1 MIELLDVRYSYP
13 RGAEALRGVALT
25 IREGITSLVG
35 PNGSGKTT
43 ILKISAGLL
52 RPAAGQVL
60 VDGSDLWS
68 ADPEERLRLRRSV
81 VYVHES
87 PVVMRGT
94 VEENVAFGLRLR
106 GVPDEEAR
114 EGVREAMEM
123 LGLSQLASASARTL
137 SAGQRQLVA
146 LARALAVSPRHLLLD
161 EPTANLDREN
171 RRRVARVLRTLAR
184 EGVSVAVATHD
195 RLLALEISDRAVLI
209 EDGLVAAEGGP
220 SEVLEGL

>member
-1 MIELLDVRYSYP
+1 MIRLLDVRYVYP
-13 RGAEALRGVALT
+13 QGVEALRGVTLAVGG
-25 IREGITSLVG
+25 GITALVG

-52 RPAAGQVL
+52 RPTSGRVFL
-60 VDGSDLWS
+60 DGSDLWGAGS
-68 ADPEERLRLRRSV
+68 SERLRLRRSV

-87 PVVMRGT
+87 PLMLRGT
-94 VEENVAFGLRLR
+94 VWENVSFGLRLR
-106 GVPDEEAR
+106 GVAEEEV
-114 EGVREAMEM
+114 EGRVGEVMEI
-123 LGLSQLASASARTL
+123 LGLSRLASAKAKSL

-146 LARALAVSPRHLLLD
+146 LARALAVSPRYLLLD

-171 RRRVARVLRTLAR
+171 RRRVARVLRTLAE
-184 EGVSVAVATHD
+184 EGVGVVVATHD

-209 EDGLVAAEGGP
+209 EEGLVAAEGDP

>member
-1 MIELLDVRYSYP
+1 VIRLLDVRYVYP
-13 RGAEALRGVALT
+13 QGVEALRGVTL
-25 IREGITSLVG
+25 EVGGGITALVG

-52 RPAAGQVL
+52 RPTSGRVFL
-60 VDGSDLWS
+60 DGSDLWGAGS
-68 ADPEERLRLRRSV
+68 SERLRLRRSV

-87 PVVMRGT
+87 PLMLRGT
-94 VEENVAFGLRLR
+94 VWENVSFGLRLR
-106 GVPDEEAR
+106 GVAEEEV
-114 EGVREAMEM
+114 EGRVGEVMEI
-123 LGLSQLASASARTL
+123 LGLSRLASAKAKSL

-146 LARALAVSPRHLLLD
+146 LARALAVSPRYLLLD

-171 RRRVARVLRTLAR
+171 RRRVARVLRTLAE
-184 EGVSVAVATHD
+184 EGVGVVVATHD

-209 EDGLVAAEGGP
+209 EEGLVAAEGDP

>member
-1 MIELLDVRYSYP
+1 MIRLLDVRYVYP
-13 RGAEALRGVALT
+13 QGVEALRGVTL
-25 IREGITSLVG
+25 EVGGGITALVG

-52 RPAAGQVL
+52 RPTSGRVFL
-60 VDGSDLWS
+60 DGSDLWGAGS
-68 ADPEERLRLRRSV
+68 SERLRLRRSV

-87 PVVMRGT
+87 PLMLRGT
-94 VEENVAFGLRLR
+94 VWENVSFGLRLR
-106 GVPDEEAR
+106 GVAEEEV
-114 EGVREAMEM
+114 EGRVGEVMEI
-123 LGLSQLASASARTL
+123 LGLSRLASAKAKSL

-146 LARALAVSPRHLLLD
+146 LARALAVSPRYLLLD

-171 RRRVARVLRTLAR
+171 RRRVARVLRTLAE
-184 EGVSVAVATHD
+184 EGVGVVVATHD

-209 EDGLVAAEGGP
+209 EEGLVAAEGDP

>member
-13 RGAEALRGVALT
+13 RGAEALRGVTLT

-52 RPAAGQVL
+52 RPAAGKVL
-60 VDGSDLWS
+60 LDGSDLWS

-106 GVPDEEAR
+106 GVPDEETR
-114 EGVREAMEM
+114 ESVREVMEM
-123 LGLSQLASASARTL
+123 LGLSQLASANARAL

-146 LARALAVSPRHLLLD
+146 LARALAVSPKHLLLD
-161 EPTANLDREN
+161 EPTANLDRDN
-171 RRRVARVLRTLAR
+171 RRRVSEVLVDLSKN
-184 EGVSVAVATHD
+184 GVSIALATHD
-195 RLLALEISDRAVLI
+195 RLLALEVSERAVLV
-209 EDGLVAAEGGP
+209 EDGLIAAEGDP
-220 SEVLEGL
+220 SEVIEGL

>member
-68 ADPEERLRLRRSV
+68 SDPEERLRLRRSV

-106 GVPDEEAR
+106 GVPDEETR

-123 LGLSQLASASARTL
+123 LGLSQLASASARAL